1 MVKRSTCCCFVLVTL
16 GMLTASVS
24 GQRLGARGVSPRNQ
38 VKRVA
43 YSLPQHL
50 QRYAEPAVYE
60 EHPDSTEKQVAQTS
74 YGDGLTGEILMDDGY
89 GGGCSEGCCT
99 GSLGDGLGCGDG
111 CGSRSCSGGCG
122 GCWSAGLEFTL
133 VRPHFE
139 DNTAFTTSD
148 SDDATF
154 ETLTDTDFSYS
165 NEFAP
170 RFWIENM
177 GGGDCGMRFT
187 YWQFDY
193 AAGGVTG
200 SPPANGFGLIT
211 HPTFGDVDLSTTTPD
226 SVFSATSSLNA
237 YTLDFEGIKSFG
249 AGSWGLVAGA
259 GIRFA
264 EIEQNYIATLQNA
277 QAFQQGNINYNHSLQ
292 GFGPTVGLR
301 VQRPF
306 IAGLSLFGVARGSLL
321 FGDGESR
328 LTAVE
333 DEDLAN
339 AFTTRHDMSRDDLL
353 PIGEMQVGL
362 LYTPL
367 VAGVWQPYM
376 HVAFETQ
383 HWSGVG
389 NAFSEVG
396 DLGFYGVNFAFGLG
410 W

>member
-1 MVKRSTCCCFVLVTL
+1 MVKRSIYCCFVILVL
-16 GMLTASVS
+16 GMFSNQVF
-24 GQRLGARGVSPRNQ
+24 GQRLAARAGVRPQ

-43 YSLPQHL
+43 YSLPHHL
-50 QRYAEPAVYE
+50 QQYAAPAVYDE
-60 EHPDSTEKQVAQTS
+60 STDTKRKQIARTSCSGSCSGGSIVDGGCGGTCGDDSCTS
-74 YGDGLTGEILMDDGY
+74 FLANGIGASCGSCGTRSC
-89 GGGCSEGCCT
+89 GGGCS
-99 GSLGDGLGCGDG
+99 
-111 CGSRSCSGGCG
+111 

-133 VRPHFE
+133 VKPHFE

-154 ETLTDTDFSYS
+154 ETLTDTDFTYG

-170 RFWIENM
+170 RLWIETM
-177 GGGDCGMRFT
+177 GAGDCGMRFT

-193 AAGGVTG
+193 AAGGVVG
-200 SPPANGFGLIT
+200 SPPANGFGSIS
-211 HPTFGDVDLSTTTPD
+211 HPRFGDVDLSTTTPD
-226 SVFSATSSLNA
+226 SVFSANSDLNA
-237 YTLDFEGIKSFG
+237 YTLDLEGIKSFG
-249 AGSWGLVAGA
+249 AGRWGLVAGL
-259 GIRFA
+259 GVRFA
-264 EIEQNYIATLQNA
+264 EVDQNYAATLRNA
-277 QAFQQGNINYNHSLQ
+277 QGLQQGTINYGHTLQ

-306 IAGLSLFGVARGSLL
+306 IAGMSLFGVARGSLL
-321 FGDGESR
+321 FGDGESS

-362 LYTPL
+362 LYTPI

-376 HVAFETQ
+376 HVAFEAQ
-383 HWSGVG
+383 QWSGVG
-389 NAFSEVG
+389 NAYGEDG
-396 DLGFYGVNFAFGLG
+396 DLGFYGVNLALGLG